1 MVEGARRQLAEK
13 MIGKVRKLCDVCGSR
28 NTSDKVYSI
37 QKITGP
43 RVCGGKASVLE
54 AKEAK

>member
-1 MVEGARRQLAEK
+1 MIEK
-13 MIGKVRKLCDVCGSR
+13 DRKLCDVSGSR
-28 NTSDKVYSI
+28 DTYDKVYSK

-43 RVCGGKASVLE
+43 RVCGSKASVLE

>member
-1 MVEGARRQLAEK
+1 MIEKDRR
-13 MIGKVRKLCDVCGSR
+13 LCDAFGSR
-28 NTSDKVYSI
+28 NTCDKVYSI
-37 QKITGP
+37 QKMTGS